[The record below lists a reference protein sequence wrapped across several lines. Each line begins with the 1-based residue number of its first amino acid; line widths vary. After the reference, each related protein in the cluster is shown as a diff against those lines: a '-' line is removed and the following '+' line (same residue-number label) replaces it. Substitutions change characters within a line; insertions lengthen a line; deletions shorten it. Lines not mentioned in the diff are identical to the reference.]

1 LDLKYF
7 VETENLNK
15 IIELRQKFV
24 LKTCG
29 ISDFES
35 NPIKSD
41 NLIEVNSNTDG
52 SQFIDQTLASTSK
65 DTNPFQINECNL
77 KLREQYFDIDLKAV
91 NSSKSSIEGST
102 QVIKPVIINYFG
114 RVIPECQET
123 NRFHIK
129 YETTVEKIG
138 NNSTIVLKFCSD
150 HIKAFNL
157 LLQLM
162 TKNIRLFETYSSNDL
177 NLNNK
182 WAIISDEMKRN
193 GYEEWNAQKCRDSF
207 FGVIARYKQVFNS
220 F

>member
-1 LDLKYF
+1 MG
-7 VETENLNK
+7 
-15 IIELRQKFV
+15 LRQKFV

-29 ISDFES
+29 INDFES

-65 DTNPFQINECNL
+65 DTNPFRINEYNL
-77 KLREQYFDIDLKAV
+77 KLKDEYLNIGLKTV
-91 NSSKSSIEGST
+91 NSSKPNIEGST
-102 QVIKPVIINYFG
+102 QVTKPVIINYFG
-114 RVIPECQET
+114 HVIPQCQET

-129 YETTVEKIG
+129 YETTVEKIE

-150 HIKAFNL
+150 DIKAFNL
-157 LLQLM
+157 LLQFM

-182 WAIISDEMKRN
+182 WAIVSEEMKRN
-193 GYEEWNAQKCRDSF
+193 GYEEWNPQKCRDSF
-207 FGVIARYKQVFNS
+207 FGVITRYKQVFNS
-220 F
+220 FLQR